1 MIFITILKNEHS
13 LLLTLLFESLKYVL
27 LVFLSFK
34 KNELGKTKNK
44 KVKVL
49 VIRHNNKE
57 NDNIDINLKKEKIS
71 LFRHQNV

>member
-57 NDNIDINLKKEKIS
+57 NYNIDINLKKEKIS